1 MSDGELNHEL
11 SSEDE
16 DNKLTTTK
24 QEEPESHHPVQ
35 PLNDALSLRENE
47 VELDYEA
54 EEDDPDVSR
63 EEEEKRKVKKVDVN
77 PIKLLKHLLK

>member
-16 DNKLTTTK
+16 DISSKQPTK
-24 QEEPESHHPVQ
+24 PEEPESHHPVQ

-54 EEDDPDVSR
+54 EEDDPDLSR
-63 EEEEKRKVKKVDVN
+63 EEEEKEKVNNLGCQSFKT
-77 PIKLLKHLLK
+77 

>member
-16 DNKLTTTK
+16 DNMSSNKVPAK
-24 QEEPESHHPVQ
+24 PEEPETHHPVQ

-63 EEEEKRKVKKVDVN
+63 DEEENEKVN
-77 PIKLLKHLLK
+77 KSGFVHIKYKL